1 MQTQSEQSRSQ
12 TSVRRSRRLPML
24 AVVGGVAAVAVVG
37 VLLVTNQAAPGGEAG
52 ALELRLPDTGGAMAS
67 CLPFTVEYLA
77 EMSPAF
83 AGTVTEVDGDRALLS
98 VDRWYAGGSAPE
110 VAVTVP
116 DGAHIALNGV
126 IDFREGEQYLIT
138 AEGGTVNLCGYS
150 GEATP
155 ELEAAFEAAF

>member
-1 MQTQSEQSRSQ
+1 MQTQSEQNRSQ

-24 AVVGGVAAVAVVG
+24 AVAAGVATVAVVG
-37 VLLVTNQAAPGGEAG
+37 VLLATNQEEPGGESDAV
-52 ALELRLPDTGGAMAS
+52 ELSLPDTGGAMAS
-67 CLPFTVEYLA
+67 CLPFIVEHLA

-83 AGTVTEVDGDRALLS
+83 AGTVTQVDGDRALLS
-98 VDRWYAGGSAPE
+98 VDRWYAGGDAAE
-110 VAVTVP
+110 VLVTVP

-126 IDFREGEQYLIT
+126 IDFREGEQYLVT

-155 ELEAAFEAAF
+155 ELAAAFEAAF